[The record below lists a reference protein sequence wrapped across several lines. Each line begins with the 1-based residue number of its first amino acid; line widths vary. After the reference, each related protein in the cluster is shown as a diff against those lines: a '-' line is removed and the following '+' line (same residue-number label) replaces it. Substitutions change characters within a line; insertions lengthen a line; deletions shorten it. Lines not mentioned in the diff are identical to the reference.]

1 MSEKT
6 ADASVPAVESL
17 LFWVDANEQDAGE
30 TALDGARALFS
41 RDGGSILRSVPLGPL
56 RRNLADTVDA
66 LQQVFADIAERG
78 GTLPLAEAQLWFQV
92 TSSGSIQLIGSGQ
105 VQAAR
110 GLTLTFRRPGD
121 ERTES
126 GSGGRLGH
134 GRWQG
139 DQSRTG
145 S

>member
-66 LQQVFADIAERG
+66 LQQVFAEIAERG

-92 TSSGSIQLIGSGQ
+92 TSSGGVQLIGGGQ
-105 VQAAR
+105 VQGAR
-110 GLTLTFRRPGD
+110 GLTLTFRRPRD
-121 ERTES
+121 DRMD
-126 GSGGRLGH
+126 SGGRIGH
-134 GRWQG
+134 GHGPRQG
-139 DQSRTG
+139 GPGWTG
-145 S
+145 G